1 MDEYCP
7 ALSSHGRPSRTAADT
22 AVVYPA
28 RNVEIPCVAV
38 AVDRGETLHLMLTA
52 VSDMGPGHS
61 SVRTPGTV
69 VLEDLSVGVPLT
81 ES

>member
-1 MDEYCP
+1 
-7 ALSSHGRPSRTAADT
+7 
-22 AVVYPA
+22 
-28 RNVEIPCVAV
+28 
-38 AVDRGETLHLMLTA
+38 MLTA

-69 VLEDLSVGVPLT
+69 VLEDLSVGVPVT